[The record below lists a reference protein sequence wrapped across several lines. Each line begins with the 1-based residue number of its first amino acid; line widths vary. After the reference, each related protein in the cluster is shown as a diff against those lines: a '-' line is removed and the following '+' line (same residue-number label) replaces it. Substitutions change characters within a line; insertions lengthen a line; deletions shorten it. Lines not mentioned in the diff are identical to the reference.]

1 MRIQIGQHYLYEILI
16 DHFRAWVF
24 EGVHAFFTPCKKCDF
39 RAWVFEGLGV
49 TCVFYTLQKMRL

>member
-1 MRIQIGQHYLYEILI
+1 MIGQHYLYEIPI
-16 DHFRAWVF
+16 DH
-24 EGVHAFFTPCKKCDF
+24 F